1 MKKCSEEE
9 RKKIMEQLMIRMEEY
24 LNYRTKGEMEIGV
37 VTFSN
42 VYGILG
48 KTDKAE
54 ELIYAFVKERS

>member
-1 MKKCSEEE
+1 
-9 RKKIMEQLMIRMEEY
+9 MEQLMIRMEEY

-48 KTDKAE
+48 KTGKAE